1 MKDIEK
7 SKGKMV
13 MIYGATG
20 VGKSTTCL
28 ESLPEPILNIFTEDR
43 NPYTSIEALERE
55 PDFDPISP
63 ENNQDLIDFLYKMLD
78 EYEKGTCKYKS
89 IMFDSLS
96 FWMNIKL
103 YGEMV
108 DETHDAGIFKK
119 SLRPLVDDVRADE
132 ALYGGLAERMQRLI
146 RPLKMMA
153 QKGMIV
159 VVVAYL
165 SENPKWDRT
174 LAAAP
179 NFAGKAWNL
188 NYEQHFDVIGLIRHR
203 LKEDDKGNTI
213 IPQEIIYPPI
223 IQVKS
228 PDDSFICK
236 WTGRNIKGNSYPL
249 NFKKMFGIKD
259 EEEKEKAE
267 EHEEPPTLENP
278 GGG

>member
-43 NPYTSIEALERE
+43 NPYTSIEALGRE

-63 ENNQDLIDFLYKMLD
+63 ENNQDLIDFLYKTLD
-78 EYEKGTCKYKS
+78 EYEKGTCKYNAV
-89 IMFDSLS
+89 MFDSLS

-108 DETHDAGIFKK
+108 DETKNAGIFKK

-188 NYEQHFDVIGLIRHR
+188 NYEQHFDVIGLIRHNVDNET
-203 LKEDDKGNTI
+203 K
-213 IPQEIIYPPI
+213 EIIYPPI

-228 PDDSFICK
+228 PDDSFVCK

-249 NFKKMFGIKD
+249 DFKKMFGIK
-259 EEEKEKAE
+259 EEVKEEVEVKSE
-267 EHEEPPTLENP
+267 EVNNE
-278 GGG
+278 